1 MSETDPSPLLT
12 SKIGLA
18 VAIIWLPHIY
28 QVSRIGQETP
38 AFIIYYPR
46 YCYPVKSPA

>member
-1 MSETDPSPLLT
+1 MSETDPSPLLA
-12 SKIGLA
+12 SKMGLA
-18 VAIIWLPHIY
+18 VAIIWLPNIY

-46 YCYPVKSPA
+46 YC

>member
-28 QVSRIGQETP
+28 QVSRIGHLSS
-38 AFIIYYPR
+38 IIH
-46 YCYPVKSPA
+46 VIVIL